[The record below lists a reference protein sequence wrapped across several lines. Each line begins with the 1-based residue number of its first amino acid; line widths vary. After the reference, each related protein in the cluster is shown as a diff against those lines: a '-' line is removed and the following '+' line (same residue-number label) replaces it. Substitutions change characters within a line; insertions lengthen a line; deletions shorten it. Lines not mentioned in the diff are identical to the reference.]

1 MNANVDAY
9 LANLQQ
15 WQKELMQ
22 LRQIVLDAGL
32 TEEWKWKQPCY
43 TFENKNVAIISP
55 FKNYCAL
62 SFFKGVLLK
71 DPNKMLV
78 APGQNSQSSRI
89 FKFTRVEEII
99 ELTPVIKAYVQEAIE
114 IEKTGLQ
121 VAMKKTDEFD
131 VLDELQQIFIEM
143 PEFKEAFYQLT
154 PGRQRGYLLNFAA
167 PKQSKTRTARIEKY
181 MDRIFDGKGIH
192 DCVCGLSKRMPTC
205 DGSHKQLA

>member
-1 MNANVDAY
+1 MNANVDDY
-9 LANLQQ
+9 LNHLGQ

-22 LRQIVLDAGL
+22 LRQVLLATDL

-43 TFENKNVAIISP
+43 TFDKKNVAIISP

-78 APGQNSQSSRI
+78 APGKDSQTSRM
-89 FKFTRVEEII
+89 FKFTQVDEIV
-99 ELTPVIKAYVQEAIE
+99 ELTPIIKAYIEEAIE
-114 IEKTGLQ
+114 IEKSGLQ
-121 VAMKKTDEFD
+121 VVMKKTEEFA
-131 VLDELQQIFIEM
+131 VPEELAQIFIEM

-167 PKQSKTRTARIEKY
+167 AKQSKTRTARIEKY

>member
-1 MNANVDAY
+1 MNANVDDY
-9 LANLQQ
+9 LNNLTQ

-22 LRQIVLDAGL
+22 LREILLATEL

-43 TFENKNVAIISP
+43 TINKKNVAIISP
-55 FKNYCAL
+55 FKNYCTL

-78 APGQNSQSSRI
+78 APGKDSQTTRM
-89 FKFTRVEEII
+89 FKFTQVAEIV
-99 ELTPVIKAYVQEAIE
+99 ELTPIITATIQEAIN
-114 IEKTGLQ
+114 IEKSGLQ
-121 VAMKKTDEFD
+121 VVMKKTEEFD
-131 VLDELQQIFIEM
+131 VPEELTQIFIEM